1 MNQLNHFLFTEL
13 TTGILVLDSSLSIKL
28 INTSAESFLDS
39 SLKSTTGKKITD
51 LFHEEPDSLENF
63 ENCLEKNRD
72 FKKID
77 AILHLRKG
85 RTLLCDYTLRPF
97 SNAEFKECLIMEIV
111 GKENASEIKERHR
124 MKTNQE
130 ITTEFIRGMAHEI
143 KNPLSGIRGSAQL
156 LNNKLPDQNLREYT
170 DIIIKQTDR
179 LTVLVDNI
187 LGPNKKPSF
196 KVQNIHYPIENVM
209 DLEKNEIKDIEIKYE
224 KDFDPSIPDL
234 LIDSY
239 LIENS
244 VLNLIKNAR
253 ESLSNS
259 KTLSPKIKVKTR
271 VVHQEYIGELRF
283 TTLCKISISDNG
295 PGIPEDIKD
304 SIFFPMISGKEQGSG
319 LGLSI
324 TQGIVSQHNGALQFR
339 SKPGDT
345 EFSIIIP
352 ISANMNSNDGLKE
365 AHG

>member
-1 MNQLNHFLFTEL
+1 MNPANHLLFTEL

-39 SLKSTTGKKITD
+39 SLKSTVRKKITD
-51 LFHEEPDSLENF
+51 LFHEEPDSLKDF
-63 ENCLEKNRD
+63 EYCLEKNRD

-85 RTLLCDYTLRPF
+85 GRLLCDYTLRPF
-97 SNAEFKECLIMEIV
+97 SNEDFKNCLIMEIV

-130 ITTEFIRGMAHEI
+130 ISSEFIRNMAHEI

-170 DIIIKQTDR
+170 NIIIKQTDR
-179 LTVLVDNI
+179 LTALVDNI

-196 KVQNIHYPIENVM
+196 KVQNIHHPIENVM
-209 DLEKNEIKDIEIKYE
+209 ELEKNEIKDVEIKYE
-224 KDFDPSIPDL
+224 KDFDPSIPNL

-259 KTLSPKIKVKTR
+259 ETLSPKIKVKTR
-271 VVHQEYIGELRF
+271 VVHQEYIDESKF
-283 TTLCKISISDNG
+283 TTACKISISDNG

-324 TQGIVSQHNGALQFR
+324 TQGIVSQHNGALQFK
-339 SKPGDT
+339 SEPGDT

-352 ISANMNSNDGLKE
+352 ISTNINTNEGLKE